1 MNRIISMINALS
13 IIVSQCHYK
22 IFRKVMVNFYRAFES
37 IISFNFLIENL
48 RLMLLNKLVYIFLQ
62 PWLMK
67 ESIR

>member
-1 MNRIISMINALS
+1 MNSIISMINALS

-37 IISFNFLIENL
+37 IIFIQFLENL